1 MYGDCNICV
10 SRLKTVDCVYF
21 NMFSL
26 GFFLSIWKLSLTTSD
41 KGTGTYVSG
50 NMGVFLDLFYE
61 NHFVTNGKVKR
72 GRGSKL
78 CFSDSNFYSKK
89 ILGLHLLNK
98 NFRHKQTHTFEKWT
112 RPILKC
118 LHF

>member
-50 NMGVFLDLFYE
+50 NMG
-61 NHFVTNGKVKR
+61 GI
-72 GRGSKL
+72 S
-78 CFSDSNFYSKK
+78 
-89 ILGLHLLNK
+89 
-98 NFRHKQTHTFEKWT
+98 
-112 RPILKC
+112 
-118 LHF
+118 